1 MIDDF
6 DDDDEEVWPSH
17 SSNVWYIA
25 IFVGGV
31 AAAALLTYIFGGW
44 L

>member
-6 DDDDEEVWPSH
+6 DDDDEEVWPSY

-25 IFVGGV
+25 IFIGGV
-31 AAAALLTYIFGGW
+31 AAAALLTYIFGSW